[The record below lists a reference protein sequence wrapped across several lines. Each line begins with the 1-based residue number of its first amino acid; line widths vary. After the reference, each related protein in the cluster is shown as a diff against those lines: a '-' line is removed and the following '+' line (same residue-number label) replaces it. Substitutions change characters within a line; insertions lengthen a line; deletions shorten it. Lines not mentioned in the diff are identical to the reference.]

1 MNAHS
6 LIGRSLHALFCR
18 HLKKNITMEEQRFC
32 GSVLEGLDSSEL
44 YICGGVSAEFNLG
57 NIVALIRKIMDF
69 LDDYIPSLIN
79 GFKDGYDVL
88 K

>member
-1 MNAHS
+1 
-6 LIGRSLHALFCR
+6 
-18 HLKKNITMEEQRFC
+18 MEEQRFC

-69 LDDYIPSLIN
+69 LDDYIPSLIS
-79 GFKDGYDVL
+79 GFKDGYDAL

>member
-1 MNAHS
+1 M
-6 LIGRSLHALFCR
+6 
-18 HLKKNITMEEQRFC
+18 
-32 GSVLEGLDSSEL
+32 DSSEL